1 MGASSK
7 LAEQWNAKAAV
18 GPQTGMIAAI
28 SDAEV
33 IQHIGQSRYV
43 VWSTNVLS
51 GAPLVVGKNVEI
63 DKDGKVQ
70 EPKGHDKDVK
80 R

>member
-18 GPQTGMIAAI
+18 GPQTGMIATI

-43 VWSTNVLS
+43 VRS
-51 GAPLVVGKNVEI
+51 AVGGGEECR
-63 DKDGKVQ
+63 D
-70 EPKGHDKDVK
+70 
-80 R
+80 